1 MRLGIFP
8 ITLLETNSKQNIRR
22 LLIILG
28 FISLLLSF
36 PTDAKAIKE
45 EFELYVRI
53 VEPGKESKPIS
64 RAPMRKP
71 SLFIDGYLL
80 QIDRPCNGDIIRLV
94 DENGNIQYSS
104 VVDTNSNKIS
114 LPGYLTG
121 TFEIQL
127 IWGNFCFYGY
137 IDL

>member
-1 MRLGIFP
+1 MRSDIFP
-8 ITLLETNSKQNIRR
+8 ITLQETNSKQNMRR

-36 PTDAKAIKE
+36 PTEAKAIKE
-45 EFELYVRI
+45 EVELYLRI
-53 VEPGKESKPIS
+53 IEPGKESKPIS

-80 QIDRPCNGDIIRLV
+80 QIENPRNGDIIRLV

-104 VVDTNSNKIS
+104 VVDANSNQIS

-127 IWGNFCFYGY
+127 IRGRFCFYGY
-137 IDL
+137 VEL

>member
-1 MRLGIFP
+1 MRSDIFL
-8 ITLLETNSKQNIRR
+8 ITLVETNSKQNIRR

-36 PTDAKAIKE
+36 PTDAKAVKE
-45 EFELYVRI
+45 EVELYVRNYDPSI
-53 VEPGKESKPIS
+53 GHKPIS

-127 IWGNFCFYGY
+127 IRGNFCFYGY

>member
-1 MRLGIFP
+1 M
-8 ITLLETNSKQNIRR
+8 ETNSKQNIRR

-36 PTDAKAIKE
+36 PTDAEAIKE
-45 EFELYVRI
+45 EVELYVRI

-104 VVDTNSNKIS
+104 VVDTISNKIS

-127 IWGNFCFYGY
+127 IRGCFCFYGY

>member
-1 MRLGIFP
+1 MKKLIV
-8 ITLLETNSKQNIRR
+8 
-22 LLIILG
+22 IILVLFTIG
-28 FISLLLSF
+28 AYNCYAQKGQEIPLTLQYDERGN
-36 PTDAKAIKE
+36 PTNPVK
-45 EFELYVRI
+45 
-53 VEPGKESKPIS
+53 
-64 RAPMRKP
+64 RAPMRMP

-104 VVDTNSNKIS
+104 VVDANSNQIS

-127 IWGNFCFYGY
+127 IRGRFCFYGY
-137 IDL
+137 VEL

>member
-1 MRLGIFP
+1 M
-8 ITLLETNSKQNIRR
+8 RR

-36 PTDAKAIKE
+36 PTDAKAIRE
-45 EFELYVRI
+45 EVELYVRNYDPSI
-53 VEPGKESKPIS
+53 GHKPIS

-80 QIDRPCNGDIIRLV
+80 QIENPRNGDIIRLV
-94 DENGNIQYSS
+94 DTNGNILYSS
-104 VVDTNSNKIS
+104 VVDANSNQIS

-127 IWGNFCFYGY
+127 IRGRFCFYGY
-137 IDL
+137 VEL

>member
-1 MRLGIFP
+1 M
-8 ITLLETNSKQNIRR
+8 RR
-22 LLIILG
+22 LVIILG

-36 PTDAKAIKE
+36 PTDAKAIRE
-45 EFELYVRI
+45 EVELYVRI
-53 VEPGKESKPIS
+53 VDPGKESRPIS

-127 IWGNFCFYGY
+127 IRGNLSFYGY

>member
-1 MRLGIFP
+1 M
-8 ITLLETNSKQNIRR
+8 RR

-45 EFELYVRI
+45 EIELHFRI
-53 VEPGKESKPIS
+53 YDPNIGHKPIG

-71 SLFIDGYLL
+71 SLFIDGYIL
-80 QIDRPCNGDIIRLV
+80 QIENPRNGDIIRLV

-104 VVDTNSNKIS
+104 VVDANSNQIS

-127 IWGNFCFYGY
+127 IRGRFCFYGY
-137 IDL
+137 IEYVGYMNVM